1 MKAMHREPETVTA
14 SPVNPRLTII
24 VHPEMYAICR
34 LEPDAPVPAWAAA
47 GRFLSITRTA
57 SELSIV
63 CEGSAV
69 AEGVRR
75 EHHHRLL
82 QVEGVLSF
90 SLSGIL
96 FSLARPLAEEG
107 IPIFVVSTYDTDYL
121 LVAVQDLER
130 AGQALERAGHT
141 LLRRNG

>member
-1 MKAMHREPETVTA
+1 MHREPETVTA
-14 SPVNPRLTII
+14 SPANHRLTII
-24 VHPEMYAICR
+24 VHPEIYAICR
-34 LEPDAPVPAWAAA
+34 LEAAAPVPAWASA
-47 GRFLSITRTA
+47 GRFSSITRTA

-63 CEGSAV
+63 CEESAV
-69 AEGVRR
+69 PEGIRR
-75 EHHHRLL
+75 EQRYRLL

-96 FSLARPLAEEG
+96 LSLARPLAEDG

-121 LVAVQDLER
+121 LVAIHDLER